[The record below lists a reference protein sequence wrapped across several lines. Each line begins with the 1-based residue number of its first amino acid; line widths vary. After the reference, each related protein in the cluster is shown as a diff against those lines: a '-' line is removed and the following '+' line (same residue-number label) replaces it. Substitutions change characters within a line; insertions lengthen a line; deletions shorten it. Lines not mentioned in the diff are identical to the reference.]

1 MNLGLTLSVPKVKHL
16 INITR
21 IRVISYGVMF
31 KKYYSTLILS
41 SSNDKSTKFNP
52 KNHKLNPNFLTGF
65 IDAEG
70 SFIAIIR
77 KEPRNKTG

>member
-1 MNLGLTLSVPKVKHL
+1 MTKIK
-16 INITR
+16 
-21 IRVISYGVMF
+21 VISYGVMF

-52 KNHKLNPNFLTGF
+52 KNQKLNPNFLTGF

-70 SFIAIIR
+70 SFIVVIR